1 MNPTIETLHNHR
13 SYRSYKDNPVEA
25 EKLDLIIKAAQ
36 SAPSWIHGQQ
46 VSIIA
51 IKDEQRKKELARLC
65 GNQKHIEEA
74 PLFLVFCADFYRASL
89 AGEIEGKTLEALN
102 DVDSLLVGATD
113 VGLGMGYAIAAAE
126 SVGLGTVPIGGV
138 RRNSLEVVEF
148 LQLPKHVIPISGLCV
163 GYGAEDPGQ
172 KPRLPVEAVLH
183 EETYKQDQKAILE
196 QYNKIMPAPW
206 TQRVASFY
214 EKSYYA
220 NIAKMLKQQGF
231 SCDDLN

>member
-13 SYRSYKDNPVEA
+13 SFRSYKEKFVEA
-25 EKLDLIIKAAQ
+25 EKLEAIVKAAQ

-46 VSIIA
+46 FSIIA
-51 IKDEQRKKELARLC
+51 IKDAQRKKELARLC
-65 GNQKHIEEA
+65 GNQKYVEEA
-74 PLFLVFCADFYRASL
+74 PIFLVFCTDFYRASL

-102 DVDSLLVGATD
+102 DVDSLLVGTTD

-126 SVGLGTVPIGGV
+126 SLGLGTVPIGGI
-138 RRNSLEVVEF
+138 RRNSLEIVE
-148 LQLPKHVIPISGLCV
+148 LLRLPKYVFPVSGLCV
-163 GYGAEDPGQ
+163 GYGAGDPGQ

-183 EETYKQDQKAILE
+183 EETYKQDLKAILE
-196 QYNKIMPAPW
+196 EYNQLLPAPW

-214 EKSYYA
+214 EQSYYA

-231 SCDDLN
+231 PCEDIK